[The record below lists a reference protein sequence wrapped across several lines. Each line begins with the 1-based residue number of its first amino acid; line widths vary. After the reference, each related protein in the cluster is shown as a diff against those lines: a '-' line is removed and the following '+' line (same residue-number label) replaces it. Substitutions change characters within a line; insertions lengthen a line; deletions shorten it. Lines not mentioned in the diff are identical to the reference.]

1 MAYNNEINAAWDDN
15 PVDVTKEVNF
25 IWSIANRLR
34 GAYKSDKYK
43 DVIIP
48 MVIIRRFECALASTK
63 QAVLDTYSH
72 NPGYP
77 AKAMYQVSGY
87 HFYNTSKF
95 DLTKLLNDADN
106 IASNFKSYINGF
118 SDNIKTIITDLKFMD
133 KIDTLDNKNRLY
145 SIIKAF
151 SEIDLD
157 PKTIDNIKMGYIF
170 EELIRKFS
178 ENAKAGEH
186 YTGRDIIKLMVNI
199 LLSEGCDDIFKEN
212 KVITIL
218 DQACGTGGMLSTA
231 HDFIKHLNPTAEIKL
246 FGQEINDESYAI
258 CLAEMLIKGQDA
270 ENIAFQDTMVKDCF
284 PHIKMRFVIENPPFG
299 EKWGG
304 KEAGDGVEQAVKEE
318 YKKGSSSRFPAG
330 LPGVEDMQLL
340 FVQSAVNKMDNENGR
355 AAIIESGSPMFAGKI
370 NSGESQIR
378 KYLLENDLIEAIIAL
393 PTELFYNTGI
403 ATYIWI
409 LSKNKSAARKG
420 KIQLIDASSFY
431 HRLRKSLGNKRN
443 EITPEDRKAVTKLYA
458 DFKENEFCK
467 IFNNDEFIYKEY
479 TIMQPLQRSYSITE
493 ERIENLIADN
503 KLAVLYDES
512 KVYELENK
520 DELTSKEQ
528 STLEKFYNNKPRCDK
543 IMETL
548 KSNISDNI
556 YLSIDEFM
564 PVINK
569 VLESLSLDKKIIEKI
584 TDGLSIMDK
593 KAVIQK
599 DKKGNIL
606 YDTAT
611 KDTEIIKLEEN
622 IDEYMVKE
630 VLPYIQDAK
639 AFFEEDLSKKNP
651 VIKTGAE
658 IPFTKYF
665 YKYAKPA
672 PSADLQQ
679 EILLLEKA
687 SAEKFSR
694 LFS

>member
-231 HDFIKHLNPTAEIKL
+231 HDFIKHLNPTADIKL

-503 KLAVLYDES
+503 KLKLLYDEG

-528 STLEKFYNNKPRCDK
+528 STLEKFYNNKPLYDK

-599 DKKGNIL
+599 DKKGNIR

>member
-118 SDNIKTIITDLKFMD
+118 SDNIKIIITDLKFIEQ
-133 KIDTLDNKNRLY
+133 IDLLERNNRLY
-145 SIIKAF
+145 SIVSAF
-151 SEIDLD
+151 SEIDLE

-178 ENAKAGEH
+178 ENAEAGDH

-231 HDFIKHLNPTAEIKL
+231 HNFIKHLNTTAEIKL

-270 ENIAFQDTMVKDCF
+270 ENIAFQDTMIKDSF

-304 KEAGDGVEQAVKEE
+304 KEAGDGVEQAVEEE
-318 YKKGSSSRFPAG
+318 YKKGSSGRFPAG

-340 FVQSAVNKMDNENGR
+340 FVQSAIDKMDNENGR
-355 AAIIESGSPMFAGKI
+355 AAIIENGSPLFTGGTS
-370 NSGESQIR
+370 SGESQIR
-378 KYLLENDLIEAIIAL
+378 RYLLEHDLIEAIIAL

-409 LSKNKSAARKG
+409 LSKNKSIVRKG
-420 KIQLIDASSFY
+420 KLQLIDASSFY
-431 HRLRKSLGNKRN
+431 HKLRKSLGNKRN

-467 IFNNDEFIYKEY
+467 IFKNEEFIYKEY
-479 TIMQPLQRSYSITE
+479 TIMQPLQRSYGITE

-503 KLAVLYDES
+503 KLKLFYDEG

-528 STLEKFYNNKPRCDK
+528 STLEKFYNNKPLYDK

-548 KSNISDNI
+548 KNNISDEI

-584 TDGLSIMDK
+584 TDGLSLMDK
-593 KAVIQK
+593 NAVIQK
-599 DKKGNIL
+599 DKHGNII

-622 IDEYMVKE
+622 IDEYMAKE
-630 VLPYIQDAK
+630 VLPYIPDAK

-665 YKYAKPA
+665 YKYTKPT
-672 PSADLQQ
+672 PSTDLQQ
-679 EILLLEKA
+679 EIIQLEK
-687 SAEKFSR
+687 SLSEKFNS

>member
-118 SDNIKTIITDLKFMD
+118 SDNIKTIITDLKFIEQ
-133 KIDTLDNKNRLY
+133 IDLLERNNRLY
-145 SIIKAF
+145 SIVSAF

-178 ENAKAGEH
+178 ENAEAGDH
-186 YTGRDIIKLMVNI
+186 YTGRDIIKLIVNI

-299 EKWGG
+299 EQWGG
-304 KEAGDGVEQAVKEE
+304 KEAGDGVEQAVEEE
-318 YKKGSSSRFPAG
+318 YKKGYSGRFPAG
-330 LPGVEDMQLL
+330 LPGKSDMQLL

-355 AAIIESGSPMFAGKI
+355 AAIIENGSPLFTGGTS
-370 NSGESQIR
+370 SGESQIR
-378 KYLLENDLIEAIIAL
+378 KYLLEKDLIEAIIAL

-409 LSKNKSAARKG
+409 LSKNKSIVRKG
-420 KIQLIDASSFY
+420 KLQLIDASSFY
-431 HRLRKSLGNKRN
+431 HKLRKSLGNKRN
-443 EITPEDRKAVTKLYA
+443 EITPEDRKTVTKLYA

-467 IFNNDEFIYKEY
+467 IFKNEEFIYKEY

-493 ERIENLIADN
+493 ERIENLMADN

-528 STLEKFYNNKPRCDK
+528 STLEKLYNNKPLYDK

-548 KSNISDNI
+548 KSNISDKI

-584 TDGLSIMDK
+584 TDGLSVMDK

-622 IDEYMVKE
+622 IDEYMAKE
-630 VLPYIQDAK
+630 VLPYIPDAK

-687 SAEKFSR
+687 SAEKFNR

>member
-1 MAYNNEINAAWDDN
+1 MAYNNEINTAWDDN

-87 HFYNTSKF
+87 HFYNTSYF
-95 DLTKLLNDADN
+95 DLTNLLHDADN

-118 SDNIKTIITDLKFMD
+118 SDNIKTIITDLKFIEQ
-133 KIDTLDNKNRLY
+133 IDLLEKNNRLY
-145 SIIKAF
+145 SIVKAF

-178 ENAKAGEH
+178 ENAEAGDH

-270 ENIAFQDTMVKDCF
+270 ENIAFQDTMIKDSF

-304 KEAGDGVEQAVKEE
+304 KEAGDGVEQAVEEE
-318 YKKGSSSRFPAG
+318 YKKGSSGRFPAG

-355 AAIIESGSPMFAGKI
+355 AAIIENGSPLFTGGTS
-370 NSGESQIR
+370 SGESQIR
-378 KYLLENDLIEAIIAL
+378 KYLLEKDLIEAIIAL

-467 IFNNDEFIYKEY
+467 IFNNEEFIYKEY
-479 TIMQPLQRSYSITE
+479 TIMQPLQRSYGITA

-503 KLAVLYDES
+503 KLKLLYDEG

-528 STLEKFYNNKPRCDK
+528 STLEKFYNNKPLYDK

-548 KSNISDNI
+548 KRNISDKI

-569 VLESLSLDKKIIEKI
+569 VLESLLLDKKIIEKI

-622 IDEYMVKE
+622 IDKYMAKE
-630 VLPYIQDAK
+630 VLPYIPDAK

-687 SAEKFSR
+687 SAEKFNR